1 MGRPVEIVR
10 DYRQLIHRH
19 LEALVKG
26 EAEQMYEIEDFAREL
41 HIHPTH
47 LSNTVF
53 EVEGTSACGLY
64 QPEIL
69 AIAKGLLDDRS
80 QSIHAVALKLDFDP
94 SQFTRWFKRFTG
106 MMPKQYRTNSEI
118 KSIL

>member
-1 MGRPVEIVR
+1 MSRPEQIVR
-10 DYRQLIHRH
+10 DYRHLIDRH
-19 LEALVKG
+19 LQALVKG

-53 EVEGTSACGLY
+53 EVEGTSACGIY
-64 QPEIL
+64 QPAIL
-69 AIAKGLLDDRS
+69 IVAKRLLDDRS
-80 QSIHAVALKLDFDP
+80 QSIHAVALMLDFDP

-106 MMPKQYRTNSEI
+106 MTPKQYRTNSEI